1 MKLRACLSLSDLH
14 VVRLQVG
21 ELRINELCVGSGS
34 LLVQESVHILAAVPR
49 LSIRTVCQIGVRES
63 IAILD
68 ALAPIAG
75 SVVCCD
81 LSGFR

>member
-1 MKLRACLSLSDLH
+1 M
-14 VVRLQVG
+14 RLQVG
-21 ELRINELCVGSGS
+21 ELRINELCVYGWFHAMNFGHISIS
-34 LLVQESVHILAAVPR
+34 RIAQHSVHILAAVPR

-75 SVVCCD
+75 SVECCD
-81 LSGFR
+81 LPSFR